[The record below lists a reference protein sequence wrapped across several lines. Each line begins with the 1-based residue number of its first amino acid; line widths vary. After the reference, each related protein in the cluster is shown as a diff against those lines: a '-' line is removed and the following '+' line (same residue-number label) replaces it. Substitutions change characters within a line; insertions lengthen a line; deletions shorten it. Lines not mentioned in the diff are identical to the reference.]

1 MDARLIKLFRKLSP
15 LDQRRLCEWTQCP
28 LFNKRPDVA
37 ALCTYMTANA
47 NRPEA
52 LKAEQLHEA
61 AFTGQAYQAAR
72 LRHTISYLLQTVR
85 GYLAWSEWSGAPASD
100 TAPWLLQALRK
111 RRLEF
116 LFTHEEERASKAL
129 DAEPLRDASFHYRR
143 YRLLQ
148 EKLEMSSR
156 SERSS
161 RLSLQPLPDALTTF
175 YLSDMLRLACVAL
188 THQAVAGQSYRF
200 ALLDTMLEATDR
212 ENLLS
217 EPAVETYFHAYQMLK
232 NAGPEGETNFQRLK
246 ELLGQHAELFSSTEM
261 RGLYLLAINGCIRR
275 MNAGQRTYIRE
286 AFELYRAAL
295 TRGFLLEDGWISGFT
310 YKNIIR
316 IGAGLGEES
325 WTSDFVEQYREAL
338 HPRERDNLYK
348 YNLAYLHL
356 QRQDYARAMP
366 LLQQIDFDDALN
378 YLEARRM
385 LLRSY
390 FELQE
395 WQALDS
401 LLLSFGAYL
410 RRQKGLGY
418 HRTINEKLLY
428 FVRKLVELQGAGHAG
443 RSSLRAEIEQTT
455 DVAERQW
462 LLERCGG

>member
-1 MDARLIKLFRKLSP
+1 MDARLLKLFKKLP
-15 LDQRRLCEWTQCP
+15 PADQRRLNEWTQCP
-28 LFNKRPDVA
+28 LFNKRTEVA
-37 ALCTYMTANA
+37 ALCTYLTANA
-47 NRPEA
+47 ARPEA
-52 LKAEQLHEA
+52 LKAERLHEA
-61 AFTGQAYQAAR
+61 AFPGQPYQAAR
-72 LRHTISYLLQTVR
+72 LRHTISYLLQATR
-85 GYLAWSEWSGAPASD
+85 GYLAWAEWSAAASD
-100 TAPWLLQALRK
+100 QSPWLLQALRK
-111 RRLEF
+111 RGMEF
-116 LFTHEEERASKAL
+116 LFTQEEDRAFKTL
-129 DAEPLRDASFHYRR
+129 EAEPLRDASFHYRR

-156 SERSS
+156 SERSA
-161 RLSLQPLPDALTTF
+161 RLSLQPLPDALTAF

-188 THQAVAGQSYRF
+188 THQAVAGQAYRF
-200 ALLDTMLEATDR
+200 ALLDALLDATDQ

-217 EPAVETYFHAYQMLK
+217 ESSVEVYFHAYQMLK
-232 NAGPEGETNFQRLK
+232 NKEADGTSHFQRLK
-246 ELLGQHAELFSSTEM
+246 ELLSEHADIFAPAEM

-275 MNAGQRTYIRE
+275 MNAGQRIYIRE

-316 IGAGLGEES
+316 IGAVLGEES
-325 WTSDFVEQYREAL
+325 WTTDFLEQYRQAL
-338 HPRERDNLYK
+338 HPRDRDNLYK

-366 LLQQIDFDDALN
+366 LLQQIDFADALN
-378 YLEARRM
+378 HLEARRM

-401 LLLSFGAYL
+401 LLTSFGAYL

-428 FVRKLVELQGAGHAG
+428 FVRKLVELPVKNPNS
-443 RSSLRAEIEQTT
+443 RSALRAEIEATA

-462 LLERCGG
+462 LLERCEK

>member
-1 MDARLIKLFRKLSP
+1 MDARLLKLFKKLSP
-15 LDQRRLCEWTQCP
+15 ADQRRLCDWTQCP

-37 ALCTYMTANA
+37 ALCAHIAAHA

-52 LKAEQLHEA
+52 LKAERLHEA
-61 AFTGQAYQAAR
+61 AFPGQPYQAAR
-72 LRHTISYLLQTVR
+72 LRHTISYLLQAAR
-85 GYLAWSEWSGAPASD
+85 GFLAWSEWSATPSD
-100 TAPWLLQALRK
+100 QSPWLLQSLRK
-111 RRLEF
+111 RRLDA
-116 LFTHEEERASKAL
+116 LFGHEEERAFKNL
-129 DAEPLRDASFHYRR
+129 ETEPLRDSTFHYRR

-148 EKLEMSSR
+148 EKLEMASR
-156 SERSS
+156 SGRSA
-161 RLSLQPLPDALTTF
+161 RLNLQPLPEALTTF
-175 YLSDMLRLACVAL
+175 YLADMLRLACVAR
-188 THQAVAGQSYRF
+188 THQAVAGQAYHF
-200 ALLDTMLEATDR
+200 ALLDT
-212 ENLLS
+212 LLAAPDQEKLLA
-217 EPAVETYFHAYQMLK
+217 EPAVATYFHAYQMLK
-232 NAGPEGETNFQRLK
+232 NPGPEGETNFQRLK
-246 ELLGQHAELFSSTEM
+246 ELLAQHADIFSATEM

-275 MNAGQRTYIRE
+275 MNAGQRSYIRE

-316 IGAGLGEES
+316 IGAVLGEEQ
-325 WTSDFVEQYREAL
+325 WTVAFLEQYREAL

-378 YLEARRM
+378 HLEARRM

-428 FVRKLVELQGAGHAG
+428 FVRKLVELQGGGQAAAKNN
-443 RSSLRAEIEQTT
+443 LRQEIEETA

-462 LLERCGG
+462 LLERCG